1 MILAVDIG
9 NTTIACGVCT
19 ARKVLAVWRMD
30 TVNSKKNL
38 TAGLK
43 KLFGRVRRQYPS
55 VETVIICSVVPG
67 ALAVTEAVIR
77 RIMDVKPL
85 VIGRDIKV
93 PIKNNYKNPRQV
105 GQDRLVGAYAAKC
118 LYKAPCLI
126 IDFGTAITFD
136 IISTRGEYEG
146 GIIIPGL
153 RLSAESLFQKT
164 ALLPRIDT
172 IRAPRSL
179 IGKDTAESILSGL
192 FFGYGAMCRGL
203 IDHVAG
209 TMSRRPKVIITGGHT
224 GLMRKF
230 IRTRIDRVDQNLVL
244 KGIALVQ
251 QNLSFGELP
260 RFAGSVPSAKAQK
273 KILTKM

>member
-9 NTTIACGVCT
+9 NTTIACGVC
-19 ARKVLAVWRMD
+19 AGRKILAVYRMD
-30 TVNSKKNL
+30 AFSGKARL
-38 TAGLK
+38 TK
-43 KLFGRVRRQYPS
+43 EMEKLCGRIYRQYPS
-55 VETVIICSVVPG
+55 LRDVVICSVVPK
-67 ALAVTEAVIR
+67 ALAIAEGVIR
-77 RIMDVKPL
+77 RKLHVKPL
-85 VIGRDIKV
+85 VIGRDVKV

-136 IISTRGEYEG
+136 VVSARGEYEG

-164 ALLPRIDT
+164 ALLPRIDA

-179 IGKDTAESILSGL
+179 IGKDTVESILSGL
-192 FFGYGAMCRGL
+192 FNGYGAMCRGL
-203 IDHVAG
+203 IDQIAG

-224 GLMRKF
+224 RLMQKF
-230 IRTRIDRVDQNLVL
+230 IRKKIDKIDQTLVF
-244 KGIALVQ
+244 KGIVLVH
-251 QNLSFGELP
+251 
-260 RFAGSVPSAKAQK
+260 QK
-273 KILTKM
+273 IS

>member
-9 NTTIACGVCT
+9 NTTIALGVC
-19 ARKVLAVWRMD
+19 AGKKVSTVHRMD
-30 TVNSKKNL
+30 TFSGKARL
-38 TAGLK
+38 TK
-43 KLFGRVRRQYPS
+43 EMEKLCGRVHRRYPS
-55 VETVIICSVVPG
+55 IRDVVICSVVPK
-67 ALAVTEAVIR
+67 ALAVAESVIQR
-77 RIMDVKPL
+77 KMRVKPL

-93 PIKNNYKNPRQV
+93 PIKNNYKDPRQV

-136 IISTRGEYEG
+136 VVSTRGEYEG

-192 FFGYGAMCRGL
+192 FSGYGAMCAGL
-203 IDHVAG
+203 IDQIAA
-209 TMSRRPKVIITGGHT
+209 TMSRRPRVIITGGHT
-224 GLMRKF
+224 TVMQKF
-230 IRTRIDRVDQNLVL
+230 IRTKIHAIDQDLVF
-244 KGIALVQ
+244 KGIALVSQ
-251 QNLSFGELP
+251 
-260 RFAGSVPSAKAQK
+260 AKK
-273 KILTKM
+273 T

>member
-9 NTTIACGVCT
+9 NTTIACGVC
-19 ARKVLAVWRMD
+19 AGKKVLTVFRMD
-30 TVNSKKNL
+30 TFSGKARL
-38 TAGLK
+38 TREME
-43 KLFGRVRRQYPS
+43 KLCGRVYRQYPS
-55 VETVIICSVVPG
+55 LQDVVICSVVPR
-67 ALAVTEAVIR
+67 ALAIAEKVIYR
-77 RIMDVKPL
+77 KMRVKPL
-85 VIGRDIKV
+85 VIGRDVKV
-93 PIKNNYKNPRQV
+93 PIKNNYRNPRQV

-136 IISTRGEYEG
+136 IVSTRGEYEG

-192 FFGYGAMCRGL
+192 FNGYGAMCRGL
-203 IDHVAG
+203 IDRIAG

-224 GLMRKF
+224 NLMQKF
-230 IRTRIDRVDQNLVL
+230 IRERIDKIDQALVF
-244 KGIALVQ
+244 KGIVLVH
-251 QNLSFGELP
+251 
-260 RFAGSVPSAKAQK
+260 QK
-273 KILTKM
+273 IS

>member
-9 NTTIACGVCT
+9 NTTIACGVC
-19 ARKVLAVWRMD
+19 AGMKVLTTLRMD
-30 TVNSKKNL
+30 TFSGKARL
-38 TAGLK
+38 TKEMG
-43 KLFGRVRRQYPS
+43 KLCGRICRQYPS
-55 VETVIICSVVPG
+55 LREVIICSVVPG
-67 ALAVTEAVIR
+67 ALAIAEKVIR
-77 RIMDVKPL
+77 RKMGIKPL

-118 LYKAPCLI
+118 LYTAPCLI

-136 IISTRGEYEG
+136 IVSARGEYEG

-179 IGKDTAESILSGL
+179 IGKDTTESILSGL
-192 FFGYGAMCRGL
+192 FNGYGAMCRGL
-203 IDHVAG
+203 IEQITSA
-209 TMSRRPKVIITGGHT
+209 MPRRPKVIITGGHT
-224 GLMRKF
+224 HLMQKF
-230 IRTRIDRVDQNLVL
+230 IRKRISRIDQSLVF
-244 KGIALVQ
+244 KGIVLVH
-251 QNLSFGELP
+251 
-260 RFAGSVPSAKAQK
+260 QK
-273 KILTKM
+273 IP

>member
-9 NTTIACGVCT
+9 NTTIACGVC
-19 ARKVLAVWRMD
+19 AGMKVLTTLRMD
-30 TVNSKKNL
+30 TAISKRGL
-38 TAGLK
+38 TIGLE

-55 VETVIICSVVPG
+55 LETVVICSVVPG
-67 ALAVTEAVIR
+67 ALAIAEKVIR
-77 RIMDVKPL
+77 RKMGIKPL

-118 LYKAPCLI
+118 LYTAPCLI

-136 IISTRGEYEG
+136 IVSARGEYEG

-179 IGKDTAESILSGL
+179 IGKDTTESILSGL
-192 FFGYGAMCRGL
+192 FNGYGAMCAGL
-203 IDHVAG
+203 IDRIAG
-209 TMSRRPKVIITGGHT
+209 TMPRRPKVIITGGHT
-224 GLMRKF
+224 HLMQKF
-230 IRTRIDRVDQNLVL
+230 IRKRIDKIDHTLVF
-244 KGIALVQ
+244 KGIVLIHR
-251 QNLSFGELP
+251 NIFS
-260 RFAGSVPSAKAQK
+260 
-273 KILTKM
+273 

>member
-9 NTTIACGVCT
+9 NTTIACGVC
-19 ARKVLAVWRMD
+19 ARKKILAIHRID
-30 TVNSKKNL
+30 TVNSKRRL
-38 TAGLK
+38 ALELE
-43 KLFGRVRRQYPS
+43 KLFGRLRRQYPS
-55 VETVIICSVVPG
+55 LEEVIICSVVPG
-67 ALAVTEAVIR
+67 ALVIAEKVIR
-77 RIMDVKPL
+77 RKMGIKPL

-93 PIKNNYKNPRQV
+93 PIKNNYRNPRQV

-136 IISTRGEYEG
+136 VVSARGEYGG
-146 GIIIPGL
+146 GIILPGL

-192 FFGYGAMCRGL
+192 FNGYGAMCSGL
-203 IDHVAG
+203 IDRIAG
-209 TMSRRPKVIITGGHT
+209 TMPRRPRVIITGGHT
-224 GLMRKF
+224 RLMQKF
-230 IRTRIDRVDQNLVL
+230 IRKRIDKIDQTLVF
-244 KGIALVQ
+244 KGIVLVH
-251 QNLSFGELP
+251 
-260 RFAGSVPSAKAQK
+260 QK
-273 KILTKM
+273 IS

>member
-9 NTTIACGVCT
+9 NTTIACAVCRGKKI
-19 ARKVLAVWRMD
+19 ADVFRMD
-30 TVNSKKNL
+30 T
-38 TAGLK
+38 
-43 KLFGRVRRQYPS
+43 FGDKARLSREMEKMCGRISRKYPS
-55 VETVIICSVVPG
+55 LREVVICSVVPR
-67 ALAVTEAVIR
+67 ALAIAEKVIR
-77 RIMDVKPL
+77 RKMGIKPL

-93 PIKNNYKNPRQV
+93 PIKNNYRNPRQV

-136 IISTRGEYEG
+136 VVSTRGEYEG

-172 IRAPRSL
+172 IRAPRAL

-192 FFGYGAMCRGL
+192 FNGYGAMCAGL
-203 IDHVAG
+203 IDRIAS

-224 GLMRKF
+224 NLMQKF
-230 IRTRIDRVDQNLVL
+230 IRTRITAIDKDLVF
-244 KGIALVQ
+244 KGIVLAH
-251 QNLSFGELP
+251 QNNFS
-260 RFAGSVPSAKAQK
+260 
-273 KILTKM
+273 

>member
-9 NTTIACGVCT
+9 NTTIACGVC
-19 ARKVLAVWRMD
+19 AGKKILAVHRMD
-30 TVNSKKNL
+30 TLTSKRRL
-38 TAGLK
+38 GTGLE
-43 KLFGRVRRQYPS
+43 KLFGRVRRHYPS
-55 VETVIICSVVPG
+55 LDKVIICSVVPG
-67 ALAVTEAVIR
+67 ALVAAEAVIR
-77 RIMDVKPL
+77 RAMAVKPL

-93 PIKNNYKNPRQV
+93 PIKNNYKDPRQV

-136 IISTRGEYEG
+136 IVSARGEYEG

-164 ALLPRIDT
+164 ALLPRIDN

-192 FFGYGAMCRGL
+192 FNGYGAMCRGL
-203 IDHVAG
+203 IDQIAG

-224 GLMRKF
+224 GLMQKF
-230 IRTRIDRVDQNLVL
+230 IRTRIDKIDQDLVF
-244 KGIALVQ
+244 KGIVLVQ
-251 QNLSFGELP
+251 QNVS
-260 RFAGSVPSAKAQK
+260 S
-273 KILTKM
+273 